1 MGLYSQTLG
10 EILEIPNYT
19 LFFPHE
25 ILNYDRLQ
33 NLIVSKFYN
42 REIAYDTVDYFRMKL
57 NYYLE
62 INASRYNKMLSS
74 EYVQT
79 DPFMTDYIETS
90 IKANRED
97 NERMGEGIA
106 ESSVTNSGRVSFGI
120 TTGDETNRTRT
131 DANDKNRGNKGT
143 VKEGKET
150 TASTKDKW
158 TEGEKETRDQI
169 IGTNEYV
176 DQYVDRTDKTYQ
188 DTNNTNTVAHKETE
202 DVLDRDTTD
211 KQTARDW
218 TEKGNRKT
226 HNLDVNSDTPMSML
240 FNTPNH
246 YYGTGTAAEYGKA
259 GSGEYVPFMEQD
271 IDSMESKSREINGG
285 ETPWYNYATSAGNR
299 IGSDKYDRSGNET
312 YTRAG
317 TDDSTRNTVSDETGN
332 TRYDGHGTEGVNYT
346 RNITHDGGDTKDGT
360 KNETSIGHE
369 SDTENSNKNE
379 NDTEYT
385 QTNETLDSIENF
397 GAIKRNSGTTHGRES
412 SRSNSGRSKSRQ
424 YEKGYGSTNETKS
437 VRKGRLNKSPSKLM
451 LEYRE
456 TLTYSADLFM
466 LGELERCF
474 IQIY

>member
-57 NYYLE
+57 NYCLE

-106 ESSVTNSGRVSFGI
+106 ESSVTNSGRVSSGI

-211 KQTARDW
+211 K
-218 TEKGNRKT
+218 
-226 HNLDVNSDTPMSML
+226 
-240 FNTPNH
+240 
-246 YYGTGTAAEYGKA
+246 
-259 GSGEYVPFMEQD
+259 
-271 IDSMESKSREINGG
+271 
-285 ETPWYNYATSAGNR
+285 
-299 IGSDKYDRSGNET
+299 
-312 YTRAG
+312 
-317 TDDSTRNTVSDETGN
+317 
-332 TRYDGHGTEGVNYT
+332 
-346 RNITHDGGDTKDGT
+346 
-360 KNETSIGHE
+360 
-369 SDTENSNKNE
+369 
-379 NDTEYT
+379 
-385 QTNETLDSIENF
+385 
-397 GAIKRNSGTTHGRES
+397 
-412 SRSNSGRSKSRQ
+412 
-424 YEKGYGSTNETKS
+424 
-437 VRKGRLNKSPSKLM
+437 
-451 LEYRE
+451 
-456 TLTYSADLFM
+456 
-466 LGELERCF
+466 
-474 IQIY
+474 